1 MKNFSVFGVHGK
13 IRVSERGG
21 GWGGVHKKPIY
32 RGREIA

>member
-21 GWGGVHKKPIY
+21 GWGGGSQKTNI
-32 RGREIA
+32 